1 MEILLTEM
9 EMQLIQHKVV
19 EMVIMVVMQMEEEE
33 EMSMLPQAQ
42 NQ

>member
-33 EMSMLPQAQ
+33 MPMLPQAQ

>member
-33 EMSMLPQAQ
+33 MPTLHQAQ

>member
-19 EMVIMVVMQMEEEE
+19 EMVIMVVMQMEEE
-33 EMSMLPQAQ
+33 MPTLPQAQ

>member
-33 EMSMLPQAQ
+33 MSMLPQAQ

>member
-9 EMQLIQHKVV
+9 EMQLSQHKVV
-19 EMVIMVVMQMEEEE
+19 ERVIMVVMQMEEEE
-33 EMSMLPQAQ
+33 MSMLSQAQ

>member
-33 EMSMLPQAQ
+33 MPMLSQAQ